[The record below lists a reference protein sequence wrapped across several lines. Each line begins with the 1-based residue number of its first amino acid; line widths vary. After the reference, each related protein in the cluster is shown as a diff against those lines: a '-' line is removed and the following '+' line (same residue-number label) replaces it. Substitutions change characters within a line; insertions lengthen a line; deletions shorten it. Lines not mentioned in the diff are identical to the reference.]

1 MRTSEQ
7 LLPVSIDQPVAET
20 TGDLDWENTP
30 DGELM
35 YTSVGPLTLD
45 NGERLDDVTL
55 AFQRWGT
62 LSPARDNVVLTL
74 HALTGD
80 SHVTGPADENHPDAG
95 WWDGLIGPGCA
106 VDTGQWC
113 VVSANVLGG
122 CRGSTGPSSIAP
134 DGRPWGS
141 RFPRV
146 TIGDQVRA
154 ELALMDALGIG
165 QVLAQRIVD
174 YRNANGPFASVDGL
188 LEVKG
193 LGPGILEAIRPQI
206 TAEEDP

>member
-30 DGELM
+30 DVELM

-95 WWDGLIGPGCA
+95 
-106 VDTGQWC
+106 
-113 VVSANVLGG
+113 
-122 CRGSTGPSSIAP
+122 
-134 DGRPWGS
+134 
-141 RFPRV
+141 
-146 TIGDQVRA
+146 
-154 ELALMDALGIG
+154 
-165 QVLAQRIVD
+165 
-174 YRNANGPFASVDGL
+174 
-188 LEVKG
+188 
-193 LGPGILEAIRPQI
+193 
-206 TAEEDP
+206 